1 MDKEKKEKV
10 KLIMKAIGFLDKSL
24 AKVLNIMVQVIT
36 ILTDISAREKNL
48 LDYTQI
54 RMVLKRKVLG
64 VMISCMA
71 K

>member
-54 RMVLKRKVLG
+54 RMVLKRKVSG
-64 VMISCMA
+64 IMISCTA